1 MFLSKITV
9 QNFRLLRDFTVDLE
23 QELSLI
29 IGKNNSG
36 KTSLLYLLDKTFHWR
51 DKGGCIHIDDFN
63 LDYKKSLVDMLT
75 KDEDINEDDY
85 QEDGIRLRLYIK
97 YNDEDDLSNVGL
109 IMMDL
114 DENNYYVVLGYDY
127 VLPYE
132 AYCRLRE
139 KAKVNATKHG
149 TNICEEVEN
158 LLDKSIANYF
168 VLRRKSVAY
177 DSTTNKTKENDYI
190 DLKNRPQ
197 FHEDALISIGY
208 IDAKRQVA
216 NKENDKT
223 LSLQTAE
230 LFEQLKSEDN
240 EEALDN
246 FIQTISDSDKKL
258 GVVYSEMFSTVL
270 GKVEEMGGVKPKET
284 KLMVTSSLK
293 QQNLLKGNT
302 KIVYEHTGT
311 QLPEDH
317 NGLGY
322 MNLISMIFQIEI
334 IRQIFMKGRN
344 GKMADINLLIIE
356 EPEAHTHPQMQY
368 IFIKNIKKLLNAP
381 LTTKD
386 ESRQIQSIISTH
398 SSHIVSESEFSEIK
412 YMRRTGNEV
421 TAKNLKDLQKEYD
434 NDEQQW
440 YTFLK
445 HYLTLS
451 RSELFFADKAIFI
464 EGDTERILLPI
475 LMKKLDQEE
484 LCDEDK
490 NELPLCKQN
499 ISIIEVGA
507 YSHIF
512 GKFINFIGLEK
523 AVVFT
528 DLDVGHKINGKGH
541 ILKTKYVDSDAMLT
555 SNNALKEYFKNLK
568 DGNDLKV
575 NKLLSLTDNQK
586 VFTWNAVE
594 SQWKQDENGNMRVCF
609 QMKENNYQARTFED
623 NFFAINKEFLQNNK
637 SKIRGLNEGKLN
649 DFLDTTKDVDAYE
662 LAENGIESKA
672 TFAVEIIYN
681 SEGNGKKEFCGWNIP
696 QYIKDGLLWIRK

>member
-9 QNFRLLRDFTVDLE
+9 QNFRLLKEFSIDLE
-23 QELSLI
+23 KELSLI

-36 KTSLLYLLDKTFHWR
+36 KTSLLYLLDKIFHWR

-63 LDYKKSLVDMLT
+63 LDYKKSLVDMLV
-75 KDEDINEDDY
+75 KDEVIDEKEY
-85 QEDGIRLRLYIK
+85 QEDGVRLRLYIK
-97 YNDEDDLSNVGL
+97 YNDDDDLSNVGL

-127 VLPYE
+127 VLPYD

-139 KAKVNATKHG
+139 KAKANATKHK
-149 TNICEEVEN
+149 TEIYEEVEK
-158 LLDKSIANYF
+158 LLDKSIVNYF
-168 VLRRKSVAY
+168 VLRRKSIAY
-177 DSTTNKTKENDYI
+177 DAASNQINENDYI
-190 DLKNRPQ
+190 DLKTRPQ

-230 LFEQLKSEDN
+230 LFNQLQSDDN
-240 EEALDN
+240 EVIDN
-246 FIQTISDSDKKL
+246 FIQTISESDKKL
-258 GVVYSEMFSTVL
+258 GEVYNDMFSSVL
-270 GKVEEMGGVKPKET
+270 DKVEEMGGVKPKET
-284 KLMVTSSLK
+284 KLQVTSSLK
-293 QQNLLKGNT
+293 FQNLLKGNT
-302 KIVYEHTGT
+302 KVVYEHTGV

-334 IRQIFMKGRN
+334 IRQTFMKGRN
-344 GKMADINLLIIE
+344 GKMADINLLSIE

-386 ESRQIQSIISTH
+386 EYRKFQSIISTH
-398 SSHIVSESEFSEIK
+398 SSHIVSESEFGDIK

-421 TAKNLKDLQKEYD
+421 IAKNLKDLQNEYD

-451 RSELFFADKAIFI
+451 RSELFFAEKAIFI

-541 ILKTKYVDSDAMLT
+541 ILKTKYVDSDEMLT

-586 VFTWNAVE
+586 VFTWNTAE

-609 QMKENNYQARTFED
+609 QVKENNYQARTFED
-623 NFFAINKEFLQNNK
+623 NFFAINKDFLQNNK
-637 SKIRGLNEGKLN
+637 DTIRGLDEGKLK
-649 DFLDTTKDVDAYE
+649 DFLDTAKEFDEYD
-662 LAENGIESKA
+662 LAEAGIESKA
-672 TFAVEIIYN
+672 TFAVEIIFN
-681 SEGNGKKEFCGWNIP
+681 SKKVDDKEFSGWNIP
-696 QYIKDGLLWIRK
+696 KYIKDGLLWIRK

>member
-1 MFLSKITV
+1 MYLSKITV
-9 QNFRLLRDFTVDLE
+9 RNFRLLKDFSVDLE

-36 KTSLLYLLDKTFHWR
+36 KTSLLYLLDKILHWGS
-51 DKGGCIHIDDFN
+51 KGGCIHIDDFN
-63 LDYKKSLVDMLT
+63 LDYKKSLVDMLID
-75 KDEDINEDDY
+75 DEAISEDAY
-85 QEDGIRLRLYIK
+85 QEDGVRLRLYVK
-97 YNDEDDLSNVGL
+97 YNDSDDLSNVGL

-127 VLPYE
+127 VLPYD

-139 KAKVNATKHG
+139 KAKVNAAKHK
-149 TNICEEVEN
+149 TEKREEVEK

-168 VLRRKSVAY
+168 VLRKKSIAY
-177 DSTTNKTKENDYI
+177 DSTANQINESDYI

-223 LSLQTAE
+223 LSSQTAE
-230 LFEQLKSEDN
+230 LFNHMQSDDN
-240 EEALDN
+240 EKFDEFAK
-246 FIQTISDSDKKL
+246 TITDSDKSL
-258 GVVYSEMFSTVL
+258 GKVYADMFSSVL
-270 GKVEEMGGVKPKET
+270 GKVEQMGGVKPRET

-293 QQNLLKGNT
+293 EQNLLKGNT
-302 KIVYEHTGT
+302 KVVYEHTGV

-334 IRQIFMKGRN
+334 IRQTFMKGRN

-368 IFIKNIKKLLNAP
+368 IFIKNIKKLLSSP
-381 LTTKD
+381 LITKD
-386 ESRQIQSIISTH
+386 DSRQIQSIISTH
-398 SSHIVSESEFSEIK
+398 SSHIVSESDFGDIK
-412 YMRRTGNEV
+412 YMRRTGNKV
-421 TAKNLKDLQKEYD
+421 IAKNLKELQKEYD

-445 HYLTLS
+445 HYLTLN

-484 LCDEDK
+484 PCDEDK

-499 ISIIEVGA
+499 ISVIEVGA

-541 ILKTKYVDSDAMLT
+541 VLKTKYVDSDEMLT
-555 SNNALKEYFKNLK
+555 SNNALKEYYKNLK

-575 NKLLSLTDNQK
+575 NKLLSLTDYQK
-586 VFTWNAVE
+586 VFIWSPTD
-594 SQWKQDENGNMRVCF
+594 SKWKQDENGNMRVCF
-609 QMKENNYQARTFED
+609 QIKENDYQARTFED
-623 NFFAINKEFLQNNK
+623 NFFAINRDFLQNNK
-637 SKIRGLNEGKLN
+637 AKFQGLDEKTLN
-649 DFLDTTKDVDAYE
+649 DFLDNTKATDEYT
-662 LAENGIESKA
+662 LAEDGIESKA

-681 SEGNGKKEFCGWNIP
+681 SSSVDENEFCGWNIP

>member
-1 MFLSKITV
+1 MYISKISIE
-9 QNFRLLRDFTVDLE
+9 NFRLLKNFSIDLE
-23 QELSLI
+23 EELSLI

-36 KTSLLYLLDKTFHWR
+36 KTSLLYLLDKIFHWR

-63 LDYKKSLVDMLT
+63 LDYKKSLVDMLA
-75 KDEDINEDDY
+75 KDEVIDEKEY
-85 QEDGIRLRLYIK
+85 QEDGIRLRVYIK
-97 YNDEDDLSNVGL
+97 YNDDDDLSNVGL

-139 KAKVNATKHG
+139 KAKANADKHKAS
-149 TNICEEVEN
+149 IQEEVEK
-158 LLDKSIANYF
+158 LLDKSIVNYF
-168 VLRRKSVAY
+168 VLRRKSIAY
-177 DSTTNKTKENDYI
+177 DAASNQINENDYI
-190 DLKNRPQ
+190 DLKTRPQ

-223 LSLQTAE
+223 VSLQTAE
-230 LFEQLKSEDN
+230 LFNQLQSDDN
-240 EEALDN
+240 EVIDN
-246 FIQTISDSDKKL
+246 FIQTISESDKKL
-258 GVVYSEMFSTVL
+258 GEVYNDMFSSVL
-270 GKVEEMGGVKPKET
+270 DKVEEMGGVKPKET
-284 KLMVTSSLK
+284 KLQVTSSLK
-293 QQNLLKGNT
+293 SQNLLKGNT
-302 KIVYEHTGT
+302 KVVYEHTGV

-334 IRQIFMKGRN
+334 IRQTFMKGRN

-386 ESRQIQSIISTH
+386 EYRNIQSIISTH
-398 SSHIVSESEFSEIK
+398 SSHIVSESEFGDIK

-421 TAKNLKDLQKEYD
+421 IAKNLKDLQNEYD

-523 AVVFT
+523 VVVFT
-528 DLDVGHKINGKGH
+528 DLDVGKKGDNGH
-541 ILKTKYVDSDAMLT
+541 IEKTEYDGTDKMLT
-555 SNNALKEYFKNLK
+555 SNNALKDYFAKMK
-568 DGNDLKV
+568 EGNDLKV
-575 NKLLSLTDNQK
+575 NQLISLTDTQK
-586 VFTWNAVE
+586 TFSWNANNTKWE
-594 SQWKQDENGNMRVCF
+594 QQENGNMRVCF
-609 QMKENNYQARTFED
+609 QIKENDYQARTFED
-623 NFFAINKEFLQNNK
+623 NFFIINKDFLQENK
-637 SKIRGLNEGKLN
+637 DRIWGLKKNKL
-649 DFLDTTKDVDAYE
+649 KAYLNSQISAYD

-681 SEGNGKKEFCGWNIP
+681 SEENGNKEFCGWNIP

>member
-1 MFLSKITV
+1 MYLSNITV
-9 QNFRLLRDFTVDLE
+9 RNFRLLKDFSVDLE
-23 QELSLI
+23 KELSLI

-36 KTSLLYLLDKTFHWR
+36 KTSLLYILDKVFHWK

-63 LDYKKSLVDMLT
+63 LDYKKSLVDMLAN
-75 KDEDINEDDY
+75 DDIITEDDY
-85 QEDGIRLRLYIK
+85 QEDGVRLRLYIK
-97 YNDEDDLSNVGL
+97 YNDNDDLSNVGL

-139 KAKVNATKHG
+139 KAKANAEKHR
-149 TNICEEVEN
+149 TEIREEVEN

-168 VLRRKSVAY
+168 VLRRKSIFY
-177 DSTTNKTKENDYI
+177 DSTTNQINESNYI

-230 LFEQLKSEDN
+230 LFNQLQSDDN
-240 EEALDN
+240 EVLDN
-246 FIQTISDSDKKL
+246 FIQTISESDKKL
-258 GVVYSEMFSTVL
+258 GEVYGEMFSSVL

-293 QQNLLKGNT
+293 GQNLLKGNT
-302 KIVYEHTGT
+302 KVVYEHTGV

-334 IRQIFMKGRN
+334 IRQTFMKGRH

-368 IFIKNIKKLLNAP
+368 IFIKNIKRLLSSP
-381 LTTKD
+381 LETNHEYRK
-386 ESRQIQSIISTH
+386 IQSIISTH
-398 SSHIVSESEFSEIK
+398 SSHIVSESEFGDIK

-421 TAKNLKDLQKEYD
+421 IAKNLKDLQNEYG
-434 NDEQQW
+434 NDEQKW

-528 DLDVGHKINGKGH
+528 DLDVGHKTNGKGH
-541 ILKTKYVDSDAMLT
+541 ITKTKYYAGSDEMLT
-555 SNNALKEYFKNLK
+555 TNNALKEYFKNLK

-575 NKLLSLTDNQK
+575 NKLLSLIDNQK
-586 VFTWNAVE
+586 VFTWNAAE

-609 QMKENNYQARTFED
+609 QVKESNYQARTFED
-623 NFFAINKEFLQNNK
+623 NFFAINKDFLQNNK
-637 SKIRGLNEGKLN
+637 DTIRGLDEEKLK
-649 DFLDTTKDVDAYE
+649 DFLDTTKEMDVYDF
-662 LAENGIESKA
+662 AETGIESKA
-672 TFAVEIIYN
+672 TFAVEIIFN
-681 SEGNGKKEFCGWNIP
+681 SKKDGDKEFCGWSIP
-696 QYIKDGLLWIRK
+696 KYIKDGLLWIRK

>member
-9 QNFRLLRDFTVDLE
+9 KNFRLLKDFSIDLE
-23 QELSLI
+23 HELSLI

-36 KTSLLYLLDKTFHWR
+36 KTSLLYLLDKIFHWR

-63 LDYKKSLVDMLT
+63 LGYKKSLVDMLI
-75 KDEDINEDDY
+75 KDEVIDEKEY
-85 QEDGIRLRLYIK
+85 QEDGVRLRLYIK
-97 YNDEDDLSNVGL
+97 YNNDDDLSNVGL

-127 VLPYE
+127 VLPYDS
-132 AYCRLRE
+132 YCRLRE
-139 KAKVNATKHG
+139 KAKANVDKHKTK
-149 TNICEEVEN
+149 IQEEVEN
-158 LLDKSIANYF
+158 LLYKSIANYF
-168 VLRRKSVAY
+168 VLRRKSIAY
-177 DSTTNKTKENDYI
+177 DTASCQINESDYI

-230 LFEQLKSEDN
+230 LFDQLKTEDN
-240 EEALDN
+240 EEVLDN

-258 GVVYSEMFSTVL
+258 GVVYSEMFSSVL
-270 GKVEEMGGVKPKET
+270 GKVEELGGVKPKET
-284 KLMVTSSLK
+284 RLMVTSSLK
-293 QQNLLKGNT
+293 EQNLLKGNT
-302 KIVYEHTGT
+302 KVVYEHTGE

-334 IRQIFMKGRN
+334 IRQTFMKGRN

-412 YMRRTGNEV
+412 YMRRAGNEV

-451 RSELFFADKAIFI
+451 RSELVFADKAIFI

-528 DLDVGHKINGKGH
+528 DLDVGYKINGKGH
-541 ILKTKYVDSDAMLT
+541 ILKTNYVDSDTMLT

-568 DGNDLKV
+568 DGIDLKV
-575 NKLLSLTDNQK
+575 NKLLSLTNNQK
-586 VFTWNAVE
+586 VFTWNAAE
-594 SQWKQDENGNMRVCF
+594 SQWKQDENGNMKVCF
-609 QMKENNYQARTFED
+609 QVKENGYQARTFED

-637 SKIRGLNEGKLN
+637 LKIRGLDEGKLN
-649 DFLDTTKDVDAYE
+649 DFLDPTKETNVYD

-672 TFAVEIIYN
+672 TFAIDIIYN
-681 SEGNGKKEFCGWNIP
+681 SEENGNKEFCGWNIP

>member
-9 QNFRLLRDFTVDLE
+9 QNFRLLKEFSIDLE
-23 QELSLI
+23 KELSLI

-36 KTSLLYLLDKTFHWR
+36 KTSLLYLLDKIFHWR

-63 LDYKKSLVDMLT
+63 LDYKKSLVDMLV
-75 KDEDINEDDY
+75 KDEVIDEKEY
-85 QEDGIRLRLYIK
+85 QEDGVRLRLYIK
-97 YNDEDDLSNVGL
+97 YNDDDDLSNVGL

-139 KAKVNATKHG
+139 KAKANANKHK
-149 TNICEEVEN
+149 TSIQEEVEN

-168 VLRRKSVAY
+168 VLRKKSIAY
-177 DSTTNKTKENDYI
+177 DAATNKINENDYI

-230 LFEQLKSEDN
+230 LFNQLQSDDN
-240 EEALDN
+240 EVIDN
-246 FIQTISDSDKKL
+246 FIQTISESDKKL
-258 GVVYSEMFSTVL
+258 GEVYNDMFSSVL
-270 GKVEEMGGVKPKET
+270 DKVEEMGGVKPKET
-284 KLMVTSSLK
+284 KLQVTSSLK
-293 QQNLLKGNT
+293 SQNLLKGNT
-302 KIVYEHTGT
+302 KVVYEHTGV

-334 IRQIFMKGRN
+334 IRQTFMKGRN

-386 ESRQIQSIISTH
+386 EYRKIQSIISTH
-398 SSHIVSESEFSEIK
+398 SSHIVSESEFGDIK
-412 YMRRTGNEV
+412 YMRRIGNEV
-421 TAKNLKDLQKEYD
+421 IAKNLKDLQNEYD

-541 ILKTKYVDSDAMLT
+541 ILKTKYVDSDEMLT

-586 VFTWNAVE
+586 VFTWNTAE

-609 QMKENNYQARTFED
+609 QVKENNYQARTFED
-623 NFFAINKEFLQNNK
+623 NFFAINKDFLQDNK
-637 SKIRGLNEGKLN
+637 DTIRGLDEGKLK
-649 DFLDTTKDVDAYE
+649 DFLDTAKEFDEYD
-662 LAENGIESKA
+662 LAEAGIESKA
-672 TFAVEIIYN
+672 TFAVEIIFN
-681 SEGNGKKEFCGWNIP
+681 SVKKGDNEFCGWNIP

>member
-9 QNFRLLRDFTVDLE
+9 QNFRLLKDFSIDLE
-23 QELSLI
+23 KELSLI

-36 KTSLLYLLDKTFHWR
+36 KTSLLYLLDKIFHWR

-63 LDYKKSLVDMLT
+63 LDYKKSLVDMLV
-75 KDEDINEDDY
+75 KDEVIDEKEY
-85 QEDGIRLRLYIK
+85 QEDGVRLRLYIK
-97 YNDEDDLSNVGL
+97 YNDDDDLSNVGL

-139 KAKVNATKHG
+139 KAKANADKHK
-149 TNICEEVEN
+149 TSIQEEVEK
-158 LLDKSIANYF
+158 LLDKSIVNYF
-168 VLRRKSVAY
+168 VLRRKSIAY
-177 DSTTNKTKENDYI
+177 DAASNQINENDYI
-190 DLKNRPQ
+190 DLKTRPQ

-230 LFEQLKSEDN
+230 LFNQLQSDDN
-240 EEALDN
+240 EVIDN
-246 FIQTISDSDKKL
+246 FIQTISESDKKL
-258 GVVYSEMFSTVL
+258 GEVYNDMFCSVL
-270 GKVEEMGGVKPKET
+270 DKVEEMGGVKPKET
-284 KLMVTSSLK
+284 KLRVTSSLK
-293 QQNLLKGNT
+293 SQNLLKGNT
-302 KIVYEHTGT
+302 KVVYEHTGV

-334 IRQIFMKGRN
+334 IRQTFMKGRN

-381 LTTKD
+381 LTTKA
-386 ESRQIQSIISTH
+386 EYRKIQSIISTH
-398 SSHIVSESEFSEIK
+398 SSHIVSEREFGDIK

-421 TAKNLKDLQKEYD
+421 IAKNLKDLQNEYD

-541 ILKTKYVDSDAMLT
+541 ILKTKYVDSDEMLT
-555 SNNALKEYFKNLK
+555 SNNALKKYFKNLK

-586 VFTWNAVE
+586 VFTWSTAE

-609 QMKENNYQARTFED
+609 QVKESNYQARTFED
-623 NFFAINKEFLQNNK
+623 NFFAINKDFLQNNK
-637 SKIRGLNEGKLN
+637 DTIRGLDEGKLK
-649 DFLDTTKDVDAYE
+649 DYLDTAKEFDEYD
-662 LAENGIESKA
+662 LAEAGIESKA
-672 TFAVEIIYN
+672 TFAVEIIFN
-681 SEGNGKKEFCGWNIP
+681 SVKKGDNEFCGWNIP

>member
-1 MFLSKITV
+1 MYISKISIE
-9 QNFRLLRDFTVDLE
+9 NFRLLKNFSIDLE
-23 QELSLI
+23 EELSLI

-36 KTSLLYLLDKTFHWR
+36 KTSLLYLLDKIFHWR

-63 LDYKKSLVDMLT
+63 LDYKKSLVDMLA
-75 KDEDINEDDY
+75 KDEVIDEKEY
-85 QEDGIRLRLYIK
+85 QEDGIRLRVYIK
-97 YNDEDDLSNVGL
+97 YNDDDDLSNVGL

-139 KAKVNATKHG
+139 KAKANADKHKAS
-149 TNICEEVEN
+149 IQEEVEK
-158 LLDKSIANYF
+158 LLDKSIVNYF
-168 VLRRKSVAY
+168 VLRRKSIAY
-177 DSTTNKTKENDYI
+177 DAASNQINENDYI
-190 DLKNRPQ
+190 DLKTRPQ

-230 LFEQLKSEDN
+230 LFNQLQSDDN
-240 EEALDN
+240 EVIDN
-246 FIQTISDSDKKL
+246 FIQTISESDKKL
-258 GVVYSEMFSTVL
+258 GEVYNDMFSSVL
-270 GKVEEMGGVKPKET
+270 DKVEEMGGVKPKET
-284 KLMVTSSLK
+284 KLQVTSSLK
-293 QQNLLKGNT
+293 SQNLLKGNT
-302 KIVYEHTGT
+302 KVVYEHTGV

-334 IRQIFMKGRN
+334 IRQTFMKGRN

-368 IFIKNIKKLLNAP
+368 IFIKNIKKLQNAP

-386 ESRQIQSIISTH
+386 EYRNIQSIISTH
-398 SSHIVSESEFSEIK
+398 SSHIVSESEFGDIK

-421 TAKNLKDLQKEYD
+421 IAKNLKDLQNEYD

-523 AVVFT
+523 VVVFT
-528 DLDVGHKINGKGH
+528 DLDVGKKGDNGH
-541 ILKTKYVDSDAMLT
+541 IEKTEYDGTDKMLT
-555 SNNALKEYFKNLK
+555 SNNALKDYFAKMK
-568 DGNDLKV
+568 EGNDLKV
-575 NKLLSLTDNQK
+575 NQLISLTDTQK
-586 VFTWNAVE
+586 TFSWNANNTKWE
-594 SQWKQDENGNMRVCF
+594 QQENGNMRVCF
-609 QMKENNYQARTFED
+609 QIKENDYQARTFED
-623 NFFAINKEFLQNNK
+623 NFFIINKDFLQENK
-637 SKIRGLNEGKLN
+637 DRIWGLKKNKL
-649 DFLDTTKDVDAYE
+649 KAYLNSQISAYD

-681 SEGNGKKEFCGWNIP
+681 SEENGNKEFCGWNIP

>member
-9 QNFRLLRDFTVDLE
+9 QNFRLLKEFSIDLE
-23 QELSLI
+23 KELSLI

-36 KTSLLYLLDKTFHWR
+36 KTSLLYLLDKIFHWR

-63 LDYKKSLVDMLT
+63 LDYKKSLVDMLV
-75 KDEDINEDDY
+75 KDEVIDEKEY
-85 QEDGIRLRLYIK
+85 QEDGVRLRLYIK
-97 YNDEDDLSNVGL
+97 YNDDDDLSNVGL

-139 KAKVNATKHG
+139 KAKANANKHK
-149 TNICEEVEN
+149 TSIQEEVEN

-168 VLRRKSVAY
+168 VLRKKSIAY
-177 DSTTNKTKENDYI
+177 DAATNKINENDYI

-230 LFEQLKSEDN
+230 LFNQLQSDDN
-240 EEALDN
+240 EVIDN
-246 FIQTISDSDKKL
+246 FIQTISESDKKL
-258 GVVYSEMFSTVL
+258 GEVYNDMFSSVL
-270 GKVEEMGGVKPKET
+270 DKVEEMGGVKPKET
-284 KLMVTSSLK
+284 KLQVTSSLK
-293 QQNLLKGNT
+293 SQNLLKGNT
-302 KIVYEHTGT
+302 KVVYEHTGV

-334 IRQIFMKGRN
+334 IRQTFMKGRN

-386 ESRQIQSIISTH
+386 EYRKIQSIISTH
-398 SSHIVSESEFSEIK
+398 SSHIVSESEFGDIK
-412 YMRRTGNEV
+412 YMRRIGNEV
-421 TAKNLKDLQKEYD
+421 ISKNLKDLQNEYD

-541 ILKTKYVDSDAMLT
+541 ILKTKYVDSDEMLT
-555 SNNALKEYFKNLK
+555 SNNALREYFKNLK

-586 VFTWNAVE
+586 VFTWNTAE

-609 QMKENNYQARTFED
+609 QVKENNYQARTFED
-623 NFFAINKEFLQNNK
+623 NFFAINKDFLQDNK
-637 SKIRGLNEGKLN
+637 DTIRGLDEGKLK
-649 DFLDTTKDVDAYE
+649 DFLDTAKEFDEYD
-662 LAENGIESKA
+662 LAEAGIESKA
-672 TFAVEIIYN
+672 TFAVEIIFN
-681 SEGNGKKEFCGWNIP
+681 SVKKGDNEFCGWNIP

>member
-1 MFLSKITV
+1 MYISKISIE
-9 QNFRLLRDFTVDLE
+9 NFRLLKNFSIDLE
-23 QELSLI
+23 EELSLI

-36 KTSLLYLLDKTFHWR
+36 KTSLLYLLDKIFHWR

-63 LDYKKSLVDMLT
+63 LDYKKSLVDMLA
-75 KDEDINEDDY
+75 KDEVIDEKEY
-85 QEDGIRLRLYIK
+85 QEDGIRLRVYIK
-97 YNDEDDLSNVGL
+97 YNDDDDLSNVGL

-139 KAKVNATKHG
+139 KAKANADKHKAS
-149 TNICEEVEN
+149 IQEEVDK
-158 LLDKSIANYF
+158 LLDKSIVNYF
-168 VLRRKSVAY
+168 VLRRKSIAY
-177 DSTTNKTKENDYI
+177 DAASNQINENDYI
-190 DLKNRPQ
+190 DLKTRPQ

-230 LFEQLKSEDN
+230 LFNQLQSDDN
-240 EEALDN
+240 EVIDN
-246 FIQTISDSDKKL
+246 FIQTISESDKKL
-258 GVVYSEMFSTVL
+258 GEVYNDMFSSVL
-270 GKVEEMGGVKPKET
+270 DKVEEMGGVKPKET
-284 KLMVTSSLK
+284 KLQVTSSLK
-293 QQNLLKGNT
+293 SQNLLKGNT
-302 KIVYEHTGT
+302 KVVYEHTGV

-334 IRQIFMKGRN
+334 IRQTFMKGRN

-386 ESRQIQSIISTH
+386 EYRNIQSIISTH
-398 SSHIVSESEFSEIK
+398 SSHIVSESEFGDIK

-421 TAKNLKDLQKEYD
+421 IAKNLKDLQNEYD

-523 AVVFT
+523 VVVFT
-528 DLDVGHKINGKGH
+528 DLDVGKKGDNGH
-541 ILKTKYVDSDAMLT
+541 IEKTEYDGTDKMLT
-555 SNNALKEYFKNLK
+555 SNNALKDYFAKMK
-568 DGNDLKV
+568 EGNDLKV
-575 NKLLSLTDNQK
+575 NQLISLTDTQK
-586 VFTWNAVE
+586 TFSWNANNTKWE
-594 SQWKQDENGNMRVCF
+594 QQENGNMRVCF
-609 QMKENNYQARTFED
+609 QIKENDYQARTFED
-623 NFFAINKEFLQNNK
+623 NFFIINKDFLQENK
-637 SKIRGLNEGKLN
+637 DRIWGLKKNKL
-649 DFLDTTKDVDAYE
+649 KAYLNSQISAYD

-681 SEGNGKKEFCGWNIP
+681 SEENGNKEFCGWNIP

>member
-9 QNFRLLRDFTVDLE
+9 QNFRLLKEFSIDLE
-23 QELSLI
+23 KELSLI

-36 KTSLLYLLDKTFHWR
+36 KTSLLYLLDKIFHWR

-63 LDYKKSLVDMLT
+63 LDYKKSLVDMLV
-75 KDEDINEDDY
+75 KDEVIDEKEY
-85 QEDGIRLRLYIK
+85 QEDGVRLRLYIK
-97 YNDEDDLSNVGL
+97 YNDDDDLSNVGL

-139 KAKVNATKHG
+139 KAKANADKHK
-149 TNICEEVEN
+149 TSIQEEVEK
-158 LLDKSIANYF
+158 LLDKSRVNYF
-168 VLRRKSVAY
+168 VLRRKSIAY
-177 DSTTNKTKENDYI
+177 DAASNQINENDYI
-190 DLKNRPQ
+190 DLKTRPQ

-230 LFEQLKSEDN
+230 LFNQLQSDDN
-240 EEALDN
+240 EVIDN
-246 FIQTISDSDKKL
+246 FIQTISESDKKL
-258 GVVYSEMFSTVL
+258 GEVYNDMFSSVL
-270 GKVEEMGGVKPKET
+270 DKVEEMGGVKPKET
-284 KLMVTSSLK
+284 KLQVTSSLK
-293 QQNLLKGNT
+293 SQNLLKGNT
-302 KIVYEHTGT
+302 KVVYEHTGV

-334 IRQIFMKGRN
+334 IRQTFMKGRN

-386 ESRQIQSIISTH
+386 EYRKIQSIISTH
-398 SSHIVSESEFSEIK
+398 SSHIVSESEFGDIK

-421 TAKNLKDLQKEYD
+421 IAKNLKDLQNEYD

-541 ILKTKYVDSDAMLT
+541 ILKTKYVDSDEMLT

-586 VFTWNAVE
+586 VFTWNTAE

-609 QMKENNYQARTFED
+609 QVKENNYQARTFED
-623 NFFAINKEFLQNNK
+623 NFFAINKDFLQDNK
-637 SKIRGLNEGKLN
+637 DTIRGLDEGKLK
-649 DFLDTTKDVDAYE
+649 DFLDTAKEFDEYD
-662 LAENGIESKA
+662 LAEAGIESKA
-672 TFAVEIIYN
+672 TFAVEIIFN
-681 SEGNGKKEFCGWNIP
+681 SVKKGDNEFCGWNIP

>member
-1 MFLSKITV
+1 MYFHMKLIA
-9 QNFRLLRDFTVDLE
+9 DFV
-23 QELSLI
+23 
-29 IGKNNSG
+29 KKPNNA
-36 KTSLLYLLDKTFHWR
+36 DKH
-51 DKGGCIHIDDFN
+51 
-63 LDYKKSLVDMLT
+63 
-75 KDEDINEDDY
+75 
-85 QEDGIRLRLYIK
+85 
-97 YNDEDDLSNVGL
+97 
-109 IMMDL
+109 
-114 DENNYYVVLGYDY
+114 
-127 VLPYE
+127 
-132 AYCRLRE
+132 
-139 KAKVNATKHG
+139 KAS
-149 TNICEEVEN
+149 IQEEVEK
-158 LLDKSIANYF
+158 LLDKSIVNYF
-168 VLRRKSVAY
+168 VLRRKSIAY
-177 DSTTNKTKENDYI
+177 DAASNQINENDYI
-190 DLKNRPQ
+190 DLKTRPQ

-230 LFEQLKSEDN
+230 LFNQLQSDDN
-240 EEALDN
+240 EVIDN
-246 FIQTISDSDKKL
+246 FIQTISESDKKL
-258 GVVYSEMFSTVL
+258 GEVYNDMFSSVL
-270 GKVEEMGGVKPKET
+270 DKVEEMGGVKPKET
-284 KLMVTSSLK
+284 KLQVTSSLK
-293 QQNLLKGNT
+293 SQNLLKGNT
-302 KIVYEHTGT
+302 KVVYEHTGV

-334 IRQIFMKGRN
+334 IRQTFMKGRN

-386 ESRQIQSIISTH
+386 EYRNIQSIISTH
-398 SSHIVSESEFSEIK
+398 SSHIVSESEFGDIK

-421 TAKNLKDLQKEYD
+421 IAKNLKDLQNEYD

-523 AVVFT
+523 VVVFT
-528 DLDVGHKINGKGH
+528 DLDVGKKGDNGH
-541 ILKTKYVDSDAMLT
+541 IEKTEYDGTDKMLT
-555 SNNALKEYFKNLK
+555 SNNALKDYFAKMK
-568 DGNDLKV
+568 EGNDLKV
-575 NKLLSLTDNQK
+575 NQLISLTDTQK
-586 VFTWNAVE
+586 TFSWNANNTKWE
-594 SQWKQDENGNMRVCF
+594 QQENGNMRVCF
-609 QMKENNYQARTFED
+609 QIKENDYQARTFED
-623 NFFAINKEFLQNNK
+623 NFFIINKDFLQENK
-637 SKIRGLNEGKLN
+637 DRIWGLKKNKL
-649 DFLDTTKDVDAYE
+649 KAYLNSQISAYD

-681 SEGNGKKEFCGWNIP
+681 SEENGNKEFCGWNIP

>member
-1 MFLSKITV
+1 MYISKISIE
-9 QNFRLLRDFTVDLE
+9 NFRLLKNFSIDLE
-23 QELSLI
+23 EELSLI

-36 KTSLLYLLDKTFHWR
+36 KTSLLYLLDKIFHWR

-63 LDYKKSLVDMLT
+63 LDYKKSLVDMLA
-75 KDEDINEDDY
+75 KDEVIDEKEY
-85 QEDGIRLRLYIK
+85 QEDGIRLRVYIK
-97 YNDEDDLSNVGL
+97 YNDDDDLSNVGL

-139 KAKVNATKHG
+139 KAKANADKHKAS
-149 TNICEEVEN
+149 IQEEVEK
-158 LLDKSIANYF
+158 LLDKSIVNYF
-168 VLRRKSVAY
+168 VLRRKSIAY
-177 DSTTNKTKENDYI
+177 DAASNQINENDYI
-190 DLKNRPQ
+190 DLKTRPQ

-230 LFEQLKSEDN
+230 LFNQLQSDDN
-240 EEALDN
+240 EVIDN
-246 FIQTISDSDKKL
+246 FIQTISESDKKL
-258 GVVYSEMFSTVL
+258 GEVYNDMFSSVL
-270 GKVEEMGGVKPKET
+270 DKVEEMGGVKPKET
-284 KLMVTSSLK
+284 KLQVTSSLK
-293 QQNLLKGNT
+293 SQNLLKGNT
-302 KIVYEHTGT
+302 KVVYEHTGV

-334 IRQIFMKGRN
+334 IRQTFMKGRN

-386 ESRQIQSIISTH
+386 EYRNIQSIISTH
-398 SSHIVSESEFSEIK
+398 SSHIVSESEFGDIK

-421 TAKNLKDLQKEYD
+421 IAKNLKDLQNEYD

-490 NELPLCKQN
+490 NVLPLCKQN

-523 AVVFT
+523 VVVFT
-528 DLDVGHKINGKGH
+528 DLDVGKKGDNGH
-541 ILKTKYVDSDAMLT
+541 IEKTEYDGTDKMLT
-555 SNNALKEYFKNLK
+555 SNNALKDYFAKMK
-568 DGNDLKV
+568 EGNDLKV
-575 NKLLSLTDNQK
+575 NQLISLTDTQK
-586 VFTWNAVE
+586 TFSWNANNTKWE
-594 SQWKQDENGNMRVCF
+594 QQENGNMRVCF
-609 QMKENNYQARTFED
+609 QIKENDYQARTFED
-623 NFFAINKEFLQNNK
+623 NFFIINKDFLQENK
-637 SKIRGLNEGKLN
+637 DRIWGLKKNKL
-649 DFLDTTKDVDAYE
+649 KAYLNSQISAYD

-681 SEGNGKKEFCGWNIP
+681 SEENGNKEFCGWNIP

>member
-9 QNFRLLRDFTVDLE
+9 QNFRLLKEFSIDLE
-23 QELSLI
+23 KELPLI

-36 KTSLLYLLDKTFHWR
+36 KTSLLYLLDKIFHWR

-63 LDYKKSLVDMLT
+63 LDYKKSLVDMLV
-75 KDEDINEDDY
+75 KDEVIDEKEY
-85 QEDGIRLRLYIK
+85 QEDGVRLRLYIK
-97 YNDEDDLSNVGL
+97 YNDDDDLSNVGL

-139 KAKVNATKHG
+139 KAKANADKHK
-149 TNICEEVEN
+149 TSIQEEVEK
-158 LLDKSIANYF
+158 LLDKSIVNYF
-168 VLRRKSVAY
+168 VLRRKSIAY
-177 DSTTNKTKENDYI
+177 DAASNQINENDYI
-190 DLKNRPQ
+190 DLKTRPQ

-230 LFEQLKSEDN
+230 LFNQLQSDDN
-240 EEALDN
+240 EVIDN
-246 FIQTISDSDKKL
+246 FIQTISESDKKL
-258 GVVYSEMFSTVL
+258 GEVYNDMFSSVL
-270 GKVEEMGGVKPKET
+270 DKVEEMGGVKPKET
-284 KLMVTSSLK
+284 KLQVTSSLK
-293 QQNLLKGNT
+293 SQNLLKGNT
-302 KIVYEHTGT
+302 KVVYEHTGV

-334 IRQIFMKGRN
+334 IRQTFMKGRN

-386 ESRQIQSIISTH
+386 EYRKIQSIISTH
-398 SSHIVSESEFSEIK
+398 SSHIVSESEFGDIK

-421 TAKNLKDLQKEYD
+421 IAKNLKDLQNEYD

-490 NELPLCKQN
+490 NELPLRKQN

-541 ILKTKYVDSDAMLT
+541 ILKTKYVDSDEMLT

-586 VFTWNAVE
+586 VFTWNTAE

-609 QMKENNYQARTFED
+609 QVKENNYQARTFED
-623 NFFAINKEFLQNNK
+623 NFFAINKDFLQDNK
-637 SKIRGLNEGKLN
+637 DTIRGLDEGKLK
-649 DFLDTTKDVDAYE
+649 DFLDTAKEFDEYD
-662 LAENGIESKA
+662 LAEAGIESKA
-672 TFAVEIIYN
+672 TFAVEIIFN
-681 SEGNGKKEFCGWNIP
+681 SVKKGDNEFCGWNIP

>member
-9 QNFRLLRDFTVDLE
+9 QNFRLLKEFSIDLE
-23 QELSLI
+23 KELSLI

-36 KTSLLYLLDKTFHWR
+36 KTSLLYLLDKIFHWR

-63 LDYKKSLVDMLT
+63 LDYKKSLVDMLV
-75 KDEDINEDDY
+75 KDEVIDEKEY
-85 QEDGIRLRLYIK
+85 QEDGVRLRLYIK
-97 YNDEDDLSNVGL
+97 YNDDDDLSNVGL

-139 KAKVNATKHG
+139 KAKANANKHK
-149 TNICEEVEN
+149 TSIQEEVEN

-168 VLRRKSVAY
+168 VLRKKSIAY
-177 DSTTNKTKENDYI
+177 DAATNKINENDYI
-190 DLKNRPQ
+190 DLNNRPQ

-230 LFEQLKSEDN
+230 LFNQLQSDDN
-240 EEALDN
+240 EVIDN
-246 FIQTISDSDKKL
+246 FIQTISESDKKL
-258 GVVYSEMFSTVL
+258 GEVYNDMFSSVL
-270 GKVEEMGGVKPKET
+270 DKVEEMGGVKPKET
-284 KLMVTSSLK
+284 KLQVTSSLK
-293 QQNLLKGNT
+293 SQNLLKGNT
-302 KIVYEHTGT
+302 KVVYEHTGV

-334 IRQIFMKGRN
+334 IRQTFMKGRN

-386 ESRQIQSIISTH
+386 EYRNIQSIISTH
-398 SSHIVSESEFSEIK
+398 SSHIVSESEFGDIK
-412 YMRRTGNEV
+412 YMRRIGNEV
-421 TAKNLKDLQKEYD
+421 LAKNLKDLQNEYD

-541 ILKTKYVDSDAMLT
+541 ILKTKYVDSDEMLT

-586 VFTWNAVE
+586 VFTWNTAE
-594 SQWKQDENGNMRVCF
+594 FQWKQDENGNMRVCF
-609 QMKENNYQARTFED
+609 QVKENNYQARTFED
-623 NFFAINKEFLQNNK
+623 NFFAINKDFLQDNK
-637 SKIRGLNEGKLN
+637 DTIRGLDEGKLK
-649 DFLDTTKDVDAYE
+649 DFLDTAKEFDEYD
-662 LAENGIESKA
+662 LAEAGIESKA
-672 TFAVEIIYN
+672 TFAVEIIFN
-681 SEGNGKKEFCGWNIP
+681 SVKKGDNEFCGWNIP

>member
-9 QNFRLLRDFTVDLE
+9 QNFRLLKEFSIDLE
-23 QELSLI
+23 KELSLI

-36 KTSLLYLLDKTFHWR
+36 KTSLLYLLDKIFHWR

-63 LDYKKSLVDMLT
+63 LDYKKSLVDMLV
-75 KDEDINEDDY
+75 KDEVIDEKEY
-85 QEDGIRLRLYIK
+85 QEDGVRLRLYIK
-97 YNDEDDLSNVGL
+97 YNDDDDLSNVGL

-139 KAKVNATKHG
+139 KAKANANKHK
-149 TNICEEVEN
+149 TSIQEEVEN

-168 VLRRKSVAY
+168 VLRKKSIAY
-177 DSTTNKTKENDYI
+177 DAATNKINENDYI

-230 LFEQLKSEDN
+230 LFNQLQSDDN
-240 EEALDN
+240 EVIDN
-246 FIQTISDSDKKL
+246 FIQTISESDKKL
-258 GVVYSEMFSTVL
+258 GEVYNDMFSSVL
-270 GKVEEMGGVKPKET
+270 DKVEEMGGVKPKET
-284 KLMVTSSLK
+284 KLQVTSSLK
-293 QQNLLKGNT
+293 SQNLLKGNT
-302 KIVYEHTGT
+302 KVVYEHTGV

-334 IRQIFMKGRN
+334 IRQTFMKGRN

-386 ESRQIQSIISTH
+386 EYRKIQSIISTH
-398 SSHIVSESEFSEIK
+398 SSHIVSESEFGNIK

-421 TAKNLKDLQKEYD
+421 IAKNLKDLQNEYD

-541 ILKTKYVDSDAMLT
+541 ILKTKYVDSDEMLT

-586 VFTWNAVE
+586 VFTWNTAE

-609 QMKENNYQARTFED
+609 QVKENNYQARTFED
-623 NFFAINKEFLQNNK
+623 NFFAINKDFLQDNK
-637 SKIRGLNEGKLN
+637 DTIRGLDEGKLK
-649 DFLDTTKDVDAYE
+649 DFLDTAKEFDEYD
-662 LAENGIESKA
+662 LAEAGIESKA
-672 TFAVEIIYN
+672 TFAVEIIFN
-681 SEGNGKKEFCGWNIP
+681 SVKKGDNEFCGWNIP

>member
-1 MFLSKITV
+1 MYISKISIE
-9 QNFRLLRDFTVDLE
+9 NFRLLKNFSIDLE
-23 QELSLI
+23 EELSLI

-36 KTSLLYLLDKTFHWR
+36 KTSLLYLLDKIFHWR

-75 KDEDINEDDY
+75 KDEVIDEKEY
-85 QEDGIRLRLYIK
+85 QEDGIRLRVYIK
-97 YNDEDDLSNVGL
+97 YNDDDDLSNVGL

-139 KAKVNATKHG
+139 KAKANADKHKAS
-149 TNICEEVEN
+149 IQEEVEK
-158 LLDKSIANYF
+158 LLDKSIVNYF
-168 VLRRKSVAY
+168 VLRRKSIAY
-177 DSTTNKTKENDYI
+177 DAASNQINENDYI
-190 DLKNRPQ
+190 DLKTRPQ

-230 LFEQLKSEDN
+230 LFNQLQSDDN
-240 EEALDN
+240 EVIDN
-246 FIQTISDSDKKL
+246 FIQTISESDKKL
-258 GVVYSEMFSTVL
+258 GEVYNDMFSSVL
-270 GKVEEMGGVKPKET
+270 DKVEEMGGVKPKET
-284 KLMVTSSLK
+284 KLQVTSSLK
-293 QQNLLKGNT
+293 SQNLLKGNT
-302 KIVYEHTGT
+302 KVVYEHTGV

-334 IRQIFMKGRN
+334 IRQTFMKGRN

-386 ESRQIQSIISTH
+386 EYRNIQSIISTH
-398 SSHIVSESEFSEIK
+398 SSHIVSESEFGDIK

-421 TAKNLKDLQKEYD
+421 IAKNLKDLQNEYD

-523 AVVFT
+523 VVVFT
-528 DLDVGHKINGKGH
+528 DLDVGKKGDNGH
-541 ILKTKYVDSDAMLT
+541 IEKTEYDGTDKMLT
-555 SNNALKEYFKNLK
+555 SNNALKDYFAKMK
-568 DGNDLKV
+568 EGNDLKV
-575 NKLLSLTDNQK
+575 NQLISLTDTQK
-586 VFTWNAVE
+586 TFSWNANNTKWE
-594 SQWKQDENGNMRVCF
+594 QQENGNMRVCF
-609 QMKENNYQARTFED
+609 QIKENDYQARTFED
-623 NFFAINKEFLQNNK
+623 NFFIINKDFLQENK
-637 SKIRGLNEGKLN
+637 DRIWGLKKNKL
-649 DFLDTTKDVDAYE
+649 KAYLNSQISAYD

-681 SEGNGKKEFCGWNIP
+681 SEENGNKEFCGWNIP

>member
-1 MFLSKITV
+1 MYISKISIE
-9 QNFRLLRDFTVDLE
+9 NFRLLKNFSIDLE
-23 QELSLI
+23 EELSLI

-36 KTSLLYLLDKTFHWR
+36 KTSLLYLLDKIFNCR
-51 DKGGCIHIDDFN
+51 DKGGCIRIDDFN
-63 LDYKKSLVDMLT
+63 LDYKKSLVDMLV
-75 KDEDINEDDY
+75 KDEVIDEKEY
-85 QEDGIRLRLYIK
+85 QEDGIRLRVYIK
-97 YNDEDDLSNVGL
+97 YNDDDDLSNVGL

-139 KAKVNATKHG
+139 KAKANADKHE
-149 TNICEEVEN
+149 TNIHEEVEN
-158 LLDKSIANYF
+158 LLDKSISNYF
-168 VLRRKSVAY
+168 VLRKKSIAY
-177 DSTTNKTKENDYI
+177 DSETNQINENDYI

-230 LFEQLKSEDN
+230 LFNQLQSDDN
-240 EEALDN
+240 EVIDN
-246 FIQTISDSDKKL
+246 FIQTISESDKKL
-258 GVVYSEMFSTVL
+258 GDVYNDMFSSVL

-302 KIVYEHTGT
+302 KVVYEHTGV

-334 IRQIFMKGRN
+334 IRQTFMKGRN

-386 ESRQIQSIISTH
+386 EYRNIQSIISTH
-398 SSHIVSESEFSEIK
+398 SSHIVSESEFGDIK

-421 TAKNLKDLQKEYD
+421 IAKNLKDLQNEYD

-484 LCDEDK
+484 PCDGDN

-523 AVVFT
+523 VVVFT
-528 DLDVGHKINGKGH
+528 DLDVGKKGDNGH
-541 ILKTKYVDSDAMLT
+541 IEKTEYDGTDKMLT
-555 SNNALKEYFKNLK
+555 SNNALKDYFAKMK
-568 DGNDLKV
+568 EGNDLKV
-575 NKLLSLTDNQK
+575 NQLISLTDTQK
-586 VFTWNAVE
+586 TFSWNANNTKWE
-594 SQWKQDENGNMRVCF
+594 QQENGNMRVCF
-609 QMKENNYQARTFED
+609 QIKENDYQARTFED
-623 NFFAINKEFLQNNK
+623 NFFIINKDFLQENK
-637 SKIRGLNEGKLN
+637 DRIWGLKKNKL
-649 DFLDTTKDVDAYE
+649 KAYLNSQISAYD

-681 SEGNGKKEFCGWNIP
+681 SEENGNKEFCGWNIP

>member
-1 MFLSKITV
+1 MYLSKITIE
-9 QNFRLLRDFTVDLE
+9 NFRLLKNFSIDLE
-23 QELSLI
+23 EELSLI

-36 KTSLLYLLDKTFHWR
+36 KTSLLYLLDKIFHWR

-132 AYCRLRE
+132 AYYRLRE

-149 TNICEEVEN
+149 TDICEEIEN

-177 DSTTNKTKENDYI
+177 DSINNKTNENDYI

-258 GVVYSEMFSTVL
+258 GVVYGEMFSDVL

-302 KIVYEHTGT
+302 KVVYEHTGT

-334 IRQIFMKGRN
+334 IRQVFMKGRN

-412 YMRRTGNEV
+412 YMRRAGNEV

-499 ISIIEVGA
+499 ISGSSDI
-507 YSHIF
+507 SSDMT
-512 GKFINFIGLEK
+512 
-523 AVVFT
+523 VV
-528 DLDVGHKINGKGH
+528 
-541 ILKTKYVDSDAMLT
+541 
-555 SNNALKEYFKNLK
+555 
-568 DGNDLKV
+568 
-575 NKLLSLTDNQK
+575 
-586 VFTWNAVE
+586 
-594 SQWKQDENGNMRVCF
+594 
-609 QMKENNYQARTFED
+609 
-623 NFFAINKEFLQNNK
+623 
-637 SKIRGLNEGKLN
+637 
-649 DFLDTTKDVDAYE
+649 
-662 LAENGIESKA
+662 
-672 TFAVEIIYN
+672 
-681 SEGNGKKEFCGWNIP
+681 
-696 QYIKDGLLWIRK
+696 